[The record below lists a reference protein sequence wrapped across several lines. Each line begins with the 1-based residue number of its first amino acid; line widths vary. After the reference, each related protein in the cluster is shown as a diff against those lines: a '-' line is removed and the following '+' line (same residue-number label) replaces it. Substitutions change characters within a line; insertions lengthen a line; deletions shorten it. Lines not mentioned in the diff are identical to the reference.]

1 VHLIVKDG
9 ERSWTWSRVVYDSDG
24 YSPIISGYDIEV
36 VIIPTIYI
44 PLIES
49 TVYNKYDCLWGTHEL
64 QVYINIYMFY
74 IYD

>member
-1 VHLIVKDG
+1 MIVKDG
-9 ERSWTWSRVVYDSDG
+9 ERSWTWSRVVYDSDS
-24 YSPIISGYDIEV
+24 YRPLISGYDIEM

-64 QVYINIYMFY
+64 QVHVYI
-74 IYD
+74 